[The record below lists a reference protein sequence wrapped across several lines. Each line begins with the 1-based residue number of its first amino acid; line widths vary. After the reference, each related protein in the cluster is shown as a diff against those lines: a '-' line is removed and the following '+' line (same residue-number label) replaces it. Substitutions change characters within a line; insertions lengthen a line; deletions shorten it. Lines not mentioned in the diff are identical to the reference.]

1 MARRVAVDIEQGP
14 CVSILMDPVIA
25 VAQPVGPQ
33 NTKVEAVGR
42 GDDLMV
48 PYGRVN
54 VEIEAGDDVVAT
66 IYKSNAHEGF
76 LSRRKPGDFL
86 QGITAPIGFLST
98 KSCRTNL
105 YKKDGDRLIAIP
117 VGYF

>member
-1 MARRVAVDIEQGP
+1 MVRASEPAWYRPDGLPVDIEQGP

-25 VAQPVGPQ
+25 VAQPSGRQ

-76 LSRRKPGDFL
+76 LSRRKPG
-86 QGITAPIGFLST
+86 GFS
-98 KSCRTNL
+98 
-105 YKKDGDRLIAIP
+105 P
-117 VGYF
+117 GYHGSYWVSIYQIVPNQFV